1 MHLLRIRESVTGTT
15 TLQEGGSVKPIKMVI
30 PYSAAMDDLINALM
44 AQPVPV
50 SIIPARLNDA
60 RLAGMHVTDDELDK
74 VMFLGP
80 YWCDYGDL
88 IMGLSPRVL
97 RYGLPDFKKMRAE
110 ARKHLN
116 YMAYTFEGIPLSDAI
131 LFRNKFCTELTPATL
146 SAMSLGSLQ
155 MGDWI
160 PKPDYVKEL
169 SCPFTNTPVAIN
181 T

>member
-1 MHLLRIRESVTGTT
+1 
-15 TLQEGGSVKPIKMVI
+15 MVI
-30 PYSAAMDDLINALM
+30 PYTDAMHDLINALM

-74 VMFLGP
+74 IMFLGP

-88 IMGLSPRVL
+88 IMGISPRVL

-110 ARKHLN
+110 ARKYLN
-116 YMAYTFEGIPLSDAI
+116 YMAYTFEGVPMADAV
-131 LFRNKFCTELTPATL
+131 LFRNKFCQELTPATL
-146 SAMSLGSLQ
+146 SAMSLADVQAGA
-155 MGDWI
+155 WI

-169 SCPFTNTPVAIN
+169 SCPFMNTAVAISI
-181 T
+181 

>member
-1 MHLLRIRESVTGTT
+1 M
-15 TLQEGGSVKPIKMVI
+15 KPLKLVI
-30 PYSAAMDDLINALM
+30 PYSEAMDDLLKALM

-60 RLAGMHVTDDELDK
+60 RLTGMHLNEDELDK

-97 RYGLPDFKKMRAE
+97 RYGLPDFKRMRAE

-116 YMAYTFEGIPLSDAI
+116 YMAYTFEGVPMADAI
-131 LFRNKFCTELTPATL
+131 LFRNKFCQELTPATL
-146 SAMSLGSLQ
+146 SAMSLADLQ
-155 MGDWI
+155 AGTWI
-160 PKPDYVKEL
+160 PNKDYVKEL
-169 SCPFTNTPVAIN
+169 SCPFTSTPVAIN